1 MIKKYVKKIV
11 DKYIDKNMKNFE
23 NTNADFLKYMDVA
36 KFKQKQMAIN
46 IQKLNNN
53 QPMSQYEVGQVV
65 KEYTKPLFE
74 STDKYLSEKLKIMQE
89 KLYIMEEQ
97 MVINIKEFTEGKSM
111 KMSQS
116 EVERVVKEYVEKIE
130 KENEDRKLMSDIID
144 ENFHQFLEEESKKL
158 KTKELSQ
165 DTTLEIIEI
174 LENKIKVLEGK
185 VTLLESQQKEEFL
198 DKFAYKTDIA
208 YLDSKINLKSDKGS
222 FINFTDGG
230 IVTLVKDENSESQI
244 TQTKGEITIDI
255 KGGVIDIKDSK
266 SGKMAKFIG
275 EDGSMGLKNG
285 NIYRYESEIQGCL
298 WMIVGEKTIPYSGI
312 EELLENWE
320 LL

>member
-130 KENEDRKLMSDIID
+130 KENEDRKFMSDIID

-208 YLDSKINLKSDKGS
+208 YLDSKINLKLDKGS

-230 IVTLVKDENSESQI
+230 ILTLVKDENSESQI
-244 TQTKGEITIDI
+244 TQTKSKITIDI
-255 KGGVIDIKDSK
+255 KGGVIDIKDGK
-266 SGKMAKFIG
+266 SG
-275 EDGSMGLKNG
+275 DNG
-285 NIYRYESEIQGCL
+285 
-298 WMIVGEKTIPYSGI
+298 
-312 EELLENWE
+312 
-320 LL
+320 

>member
-1 MIKKYVKKIV
+1 
-11 DKYIDKNMKNFE
+11 
-23 NTNADFLKYMDVA
+23 
-36 KFKQKQMAIN
+36 
-46 IQKLNNN
+46 
-53 QPMSQYEVGQVV
+53 MSQYEVGQVV
-65 KEYTKPLFE
+65 KEYTKPMFE

-130 KENEDRKLMSDIID
+130 KENEDRKFMSDIID

-185 VTLLESQQKEEFL
+185 VTLLESKQKEKL
-198 DKFAYKTDIA
+198 DKFAYKTD
-208 YLDSKINLKSDKGS
+208 
-222 FINFTDGG
+222 
-230 IVTLVKDENSESQI
+230 
-244 TQTKGEITIDI
+244 
-255 KGGVIDIKDSK
+255 
-266 SGKMAKFIG
+266 
-275 EDGSMGLKNG
+275 
-285 NIYRYESEIQGCL
+285 
-298 WMIVGEKTIPYSGI
+298 PYSGI
-312 EELLENWE
+312 EELLENLE

>member
-1 MIKKYVKKIV
+1 MIKKYIKKIV
-11 DKYIDKNMKNFE
+11 DKYIDQNMKNFE

-97 MVINIKEFTEGKSM
+97 MVINIKEFTEGKNT

-130 KENEDRKLMSDIID
+130 KENEDRKFMSDIID
-144 ENFHQFLEEESKKL
+144 ENFHQFLEEESKKI

-208 YLDSKINLKSDKGS
+208 YLDSKINLKLDKGS
-222 FINFTDGG
+222 FIHVTDGDR
-230 IVTLVKDENSESQI
+230 VTLVKDENSESQI
-244 TQTKGEITIDI
+244 TQTKGKITIDI
-255 KGGVIDIKDSK
+255 KGNK
-266 SGKMAKFIG
+266 SGTMARFIG
-275 EDGSMGLKNG
+275 KDGSMGLRNG
-285 NIYRYESEIQGCL
+285 GIYRYESAIQGCL
-298 WMIVGEKTIPYSGI
+298 WMIIDEKNTIPYDGI

-320 LL
+320 FLEY

>member
-11 DKYIDKNMKNFE
+11 DKYIDQNMKNFE

-97 MVINIKEFTEGKSM
+97 MVINIKELTEGKSM

-116 EVERVVKEYVEKIE
+116 EVERVVKEYVAKIE
-130 KENEDRKLMSDIID
+130 KEKEKLIM
-144 ENFHQFLEEESKKL
+144 EE
-158 KTKELSQ
+158 TKQ
-165 DTTLEIIEI
+165 GITLEIIEI

-208 YLDSKINLKSDKGS
+208 YLDSKINLKSERV
-222 FINFTDGG
+222 FH
-230 IVTLVKDENSESQI
+230 
-244 TQTKGEITIDI
+244 
-255 KGGVIDIKDSK
+255 
-266 SGKMAKFIG
+266 
-275 EDGSMGLKNG
+275 
-285 NIYRYESEIQGCL
+285 
-298 WMIVGEKTIPYSGI
+298 
-312 EELLENWE
+312 
-320 LL
+320 